1 MVGDSRESL
10 WALWYAIIFNEFSFF
25 LLEMFA
31 IIYTSIYFHPI
42 HFILKFPRN
51 SLCMWVIKAL
61 G

>member
-1 MVGDSRESL
+1 MSL
-10 WALWYAIIFNEFSFF
+10 YGHCGMQLYLMNSHF

-51 SLCMWVIKAL
+51 ILCMWVIKAL